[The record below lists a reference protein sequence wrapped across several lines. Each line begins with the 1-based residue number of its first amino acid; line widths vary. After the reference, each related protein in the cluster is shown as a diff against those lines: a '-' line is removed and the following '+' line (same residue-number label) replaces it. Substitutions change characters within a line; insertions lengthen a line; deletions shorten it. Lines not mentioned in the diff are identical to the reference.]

1 MDFET
6 TSPNGSQLLQQL
18 KSTLAQYA
26 PDYAQESQQY
36 EQAKDMF
43 YTVEPEL
50 LAEVLGIAV
59 DYQMLS
65 LDGSILSVTS
75 PDEQMVTV
83 FYDNEECYY
92 YLDGYTV
99 LVDCRLRD
107 SEKLVGRKNYTLAHE
122 IAHQVLYKAF
132 PNAYHS
138 ANWLTCDYRRT
149 RNSHKKISN
158 WVEWQAD
165 ALAAALLMPKDAILD
180 VMFLTGLGEHIG
192 TLSKKYTPNKY
203 ESFCRL
209 AETLGASKSALSF
222 RMEQLGLL
230 ERNLLYK
237 QLQRS
242 KDVWNLP
249 VNRKCALP

>member
-18 KSTLAQYA
+18 KSTLTQYA
-26 PDYAQESQQY
+26 PDYAQETQQY

-65 LDGSILSVTS
+65 LDGSILGVTS
-75 PDEQMVTV
+75 PDEQMVSV

-138 ANWLTCDYRRT
+138 ANRLTCDYRRT

-209 AETLGASKSALSF
+209 AEALGASKSALSF

-230 ERNLLYK
+230 DRNLLYK
-237 QLQRS
+237 Q
-242 KDVWNLP
+242 
-249 VNRKCALP
+249 

>member
-1 MDFET
+1 MQ
-6 TSPNGSQLLQQL
+6 SLVLLYRQVGAN
-18 KSTLAQYA
+18 KRSNI
-26 PDYAQESQQY
+26 QESNRKGGNSMAAPY
-36 EQAKDMF
+36 LSRDDIEQIAQKILSIYSNAYVPECHMF
-43 YTVEPEL
+43 YSVEPEL

-65 LDGSILSVTS
+65 LDGSILGVTS

-92 YLDGYTV
+92 CLDGYTI
-99 LVDCRLRD
+99 LADCRLRD
-107 SEKLVGRKNYTLAHE
+107 SEKLVGRKNYTLTHE
-122 IAHQVLYKAF
+122 IAHQILYKAF

-138 ANWLTCDYRRT
+138 ANRLTCNYRRT
-149 RNSHKKISN
+149 HNSHKKISN
-158 WVEWQAD
+158 WAEWQAD

-180 VMFLTGLGEHIG
+180 GMFLEGLGEHIG

-222 RMEQLGLL
+222 RMEDLGLL
-230 ERNLLYK
+230 DRNLLYK
-237 QLQRS
+237 
-242 KDVWNLP
+242 
-249 VNRKCALP
+249 

>member
-6 TSPNGSQLLQQL
+6 TSFSGSQLFQQL

-26 PDYAQESQQY
+26 PDYAEEARQY
-36 EQAKDMF
+36 EQAKDSLPDSTYSDAYVPKNHMF
-43 YTVEPEL
+43 
-50 LAEVLGIAV
+50 
-59 DYQMLS
+59 
-65 LDGSILSVTS
+65 
-75 PDEQMVTV
+75 
-83 FYDNEECYY
+83 
-92 YLDGYTV
+92 YTV

-138 ANWLTCDYRRT
+138 ANRLTCDYRRT

-192 TLSKKYTPNKY
+192 TLNKKYTPNKY

-230 ERNLLYK
+230 DRNLL
-237 QLQRS
+237 
-242 KDVWNLP
+242 
-249 VNRKCALP
+249 